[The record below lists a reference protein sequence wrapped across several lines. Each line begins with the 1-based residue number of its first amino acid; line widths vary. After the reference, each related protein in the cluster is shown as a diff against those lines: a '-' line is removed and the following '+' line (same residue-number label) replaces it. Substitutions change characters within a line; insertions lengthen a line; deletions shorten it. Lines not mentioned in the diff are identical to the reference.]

1 MRLFYSFVFA
11 VLVLSAGA
19 CTRSQSPSEKT
30 PPTAVAPPVT
40 VPVAVDLPSLVGYS
54 IEEVR
59 QHLGAPRE
67 TQVEPPAA
75 QPKLRKTRSLRIKD
89 EGWINTFEKS
99 GVTLIVTFNAR
110 TRKVRD
116 IVMTGNNEEELMQ
129 RGNLIL
135 TAPSYIVLPV
145 FAPEAATELLGV
157 RVIKR
162 R

>member
-1 MRLFYSFVFA
+1 MSEA
-11 VLVLSAGA
+11 A
-19 CTRSQSPSEKT
+19 CIRSQPSSEIKS
-30 PPTAVAPPVT
+30 AVAPPTT
-40 VPVAVDLPSLVGYS
+40 VPVAVDLPTLAGYT
-54 IEEVR
+54 IEQVR
-59 QHLGAPRE
+59 QQLGAPQ
-67 TQVEPPAA
+67 TQAEPPPA
-75 QPKLRKTRSLRIKD
+75 QPQPRSSRSLRIKD
-89 EGWINTFEKS
+89 EGWANTFETG

-116 IVMTGNNEEELMQ
+116 IVMNGSNEEELMQ

-145 FAPEAATELLGV
+145 FAPEAVTTLLGI

>member
-1 MRLFYSFVFA
+1 MRLFYPSVFA

-19 CTRSQSPSEKT
+19 CTRSQPPSEIK
-30 PPTAVAPPVT
+30 PPAAVAPSVT
-40 VPVAVDLPSLVGYS
+40 LPVAVDLPSLVGYS
-54 IEEVR
+54 IEEIR
-59 QHLGAPRE
+59 ERLGAPRE
-67 TQVEPPAA
+67 TQAEPLAV
-75 QPKLRKTRSLRIKD
+75 QPKPRNSKSLRIKD
-89 EGWINTFEKS
+89 EGWINTFETG

-129 RGNLIL
+129 RGNLTL

-145 FAPEAATELLGV
+145 FAPETATQLSGV